1 MKHVSESSQQ
11 ALQQI
16 ASLNSFKWPR
26 NPKQPC
32 LLIYWLID
40 WCQLRNI
47 IQIHNSV
54 LWDGKYSI
62 EHSCIFPTSSLDV
75 GEYLCGIVLV
85 PCHIAMNLSN
95 VMFEATGWRGRTYL
109 SFCNLSFLK
118 NAPSL
123 LFIICQVSFDKWILS
138 QVGGLEKLPLRFP
151 QHALWVDSSPQL
163 NIYIW
168 MVWLKEHI
176 LQRHVFIK
184 DRNVCSKYDN
194 HSRLNNLHKWLGGVY
209 DHLMGFLAFH
219 LKNLYNRCMVHL
231 TSTRNLHFNN
241 KNRFSYMLQTLWRK
255 WLWPK
260 FGFA

>member
-40 WCQLRNI
+40 WCQLRNV

-85 PCHIAMNLSN
+85 SCHIAMNLSN

-151 QHALWVDSSPQL
+151 QHALWVDSSHQL

-184 DRNVCSKYDN
+184 DRHVCSKYDN
-194 HSRLNNLHKWLGGVY
+194 HSRLNNLH
-209 DHLMGFLAFH
+209 
-219 LKNLYNRCMVHL
+219 
-231 TSTRNLHFNN
+231 
-241 KNRFSYMLQTLWRK
+241 
-255 WLWPK
+255 
-260 FGFA
+260 